1 MTVSVDFETRSTV
14 DLRRTGVY
22 RYAQDKDTD
31 VWCMAYAFDDQ
42 DPRMW
47 TPGQPVDPE
56 LVQYIVQ
63 GGELRAWNAN
73 FERTIWNEIL
83 VTRYGWPKTT
93 IDQWVCTAAEAR
105 AMALPGSLELAAKV
119 LGVQEQKDKTGAN
132 LMLRMAR
139 PRRTEEDGTLIWWD
153 IPERVNRL
161 LEYCKQD
168 VRTEVAIAQAI
179 RRLTETEKQVFNLD
193 QRINDRGVK
202 LDIKLAKAAKKLADA
217 ATLEANR
224 AVYDLTHGKVSKIT
238 NVGRLT
244 DWLRAQGC
252 EVDSLDKAG
261 IKTLQETNTGLI
273 AEVLTLRAEAG
284 KSSVA
289 KIESMLGAVCRD
301 GRIRGLLMYH
311 GASTGRWAGRLVQPQ
326 NFPRGNIPNPEDYID
341 LVLFRSVEEIDA
353 LAPPLDVISSM
364 LRAMLVADKGHNLIA
379 ADFAAIEARVLAWLA
394 GEEILLKTFREDGD
408 VYKVMA
414 SRIYS
419 LPADEIQKN
428 QRQVGKMAIL
438 GLGYGMGAKKFI
450 DSCKAQAGVELQE
463 DEAKAVVQLYRAT
476 NKNIVRF
483 WAELNQ
489 AAIDAVKEAGSIK
502 RVGPITYTY
511 RGGYLWCVLPSKRP
525 LAYARPRV
533 VERETPWGST
543 SEAVSFEGIDS
554 FTKKWDRH
562 ELYGGLLAE
571 NVVQA
576 VARDI
581 MAAAMLRLEDAGYP
595 IIMSVHDELVA
606 EIPEGFGSVAEFEKI
621 MCQTP
626 DWADGCPINA
636 EGYISKRYKK

>member
-22 RYAQDKDTD
+22 RYAQDKETD
-31 VWCMAYAFDDQ
+31 VWCMAYAFDDAE
-42 DPRMW
+42 PRMW
-47 TPGQPVDPE
+47 CPGQPVDPD
-56 LVQYIVQ
+56 LVAYITK

-83 VTRYGWPKTT
+83 VTRYAWPKTS
-93 IDQWVCTAAEAR
+93 IEQWVCTAAEAR
-105 AMALPGSLELAAKV
+105 AMALPGSLEVAAQV
-119 LGVQEQKDKTGAN
+119 LGVQEQKDKAGSN

-139 PRRTEEDGTLIWWD
+139 PRSIEPDGTLIWWD
-153 IPERVNRL
+153 IPDRINRL

-179 RRLTETEKQVFNLD
+179 RRLTDTERQVFNLD

-224 AVYDLTHGKVSKIT
+224 AIYDLTHGKVSKIT
-238 NVGRLT
+238 NVGRLAE
-244 DWLRAQGC
+244 WLRAQGC

-261 IKTLQETNTGLI
+261 VKMLQENNTGKI
-273 AEVLTLRAEAG
+273 AEVLTLRAEGG

-289 KIESMLGAVCRD
+289 KIDSMLGAVCGD

-326 NFPRGNIPNPEDYID
+326 NFPRGNISNPEDYID
-341 LVLFRSVEEIDA
+341 LVLTRSVSEIDA

-364 LRAMLVADKGHNLIA
+364 LRAMLVASDGHNLIA

-394 GEEILLKTFREDGD
+394 GEELLLETFRSGGD

-414 SRIYS
+414 SRIYGIS
-419 LPADEIQKN
+419 PGDINKIH
-428 QRQVGKMAIL
+428 RQVGKMAIL
-438 GLGYGMGAKKFI
+438 GLGFGMGAKKFI
-450 DSCKAQAGVELQE
+450 DSCRTMADIELTLEQS
-463 DEAKAVVQLYRAT
+463 KAVVDLYRAT
-476 NKNIVRF
+476 NKKIVRF
-483 WAELNQ
+483 WSELNR
-489 AAIDAVKEAGSIK
+489 AAIDAVKETGSVQ
-502 RVGPITYTY
+502 RVGPITYTC

-525 LAYARPRV
+525 LAYARPKV

-543 SEAVSFEGIDS
+543 AEAVSFEGIDS

-581 MAAAMLRLEDAGYP
+581 MAASMLRLEAAGYP
-595 IIMSVHDELVA
+595 IVLTCHDEIISEV
-606 EIPEGFGSVAEFEKI
+606 PEGFGSVSDFEST
-621 MCQTP
+621 MCQLP
-626 DWADGCPINA
+626 EWGAGCPINA
-636 EGYISKRYKK
+636 EGYLSKRYKK